1 MYENVIAYQIKI
13 LIIYSNAGLPKADFD
28 LVKNQ
33 IATFENKFLLPLATY
48 SRNAQPDENMLEE
61 HDRLDAQSDVKL
73 DLVLAFNIHSGNPY
87 EDAYE
92 IFRNKIIMNF
102 PIEAEKTRVAVLVFD
117 NVSMWS
123 FIPGRKTKK
132 IARLVLNSDGT
143 GDFISEDVADTLTQA
158 PFNDSE
164 TYEEFTDKINL
175 MFEKGIGGKPRDAK
189 RAAVI
194 VHGKYPVIR
203 NKQRALAA
211 KKRFKQLNVKA
222 IHISTQEMSFPHN
235 IPSTDL
241 IVFNITKHFRKFVNY
256 SSPSNRYGIMFIIK
270 LGFSVQRR
278 LMIFAV

>member
-1 MYENVIAYQIKI
+1 M
-13 LIIYSNAGLPKADFD
+13 IYSNAGLPKADFD

-73 DLVLAFNIHSGNPY
+73 DLLLAFNIHSETPY

-92 IFRNKIIMNF
+92 LFRNKTIMNF

-117 NVSMWS
+117 NVSTWN
-123 FIPGRKTKK
+123 FIPGKKTEAEKK
-132 IARLVLNSDGT
+132 RATVIYYNTGT
-143 GDFISEDVADTLTQA
+143 WGKIHDEIADTITRA
-158 PFNDSE
+158 PFNRSE

-194 VHGKYPVIR
+194 VHGKYPLIH

-222 IHISTQEMSFPHN
+222 IHISTQEMSLPHN
-235 IPSTDL
+235 IPSMDL
-241 IVFNITKHFRKFVNY
+241 IVFNITKHFRNFVNY

-278 LMIFAV
+278 SMIFAV